1 MTNKK
6 DLATVDD
13 NVSLHEL
20 VKHESKRFQESKSPK
35 MSEITAEE
43 FKALVSGGGGAGEA
57 VDYQKIRSIIREEL
71 AALLPATGKGEGE
84 TDTTEEPNT
93 EEPPVEESE
102 NTEATAKRQR
112 KSEK

>member
-6 DLATVDD
+6 DLAVVDD

-35 MSEITAEE
+35 MSEVTAEE
-43 FKALVSGGGGAGEA
+43 FKTLVSGGGGAGEA
-57 VDYQKIRSIIREEL
+57 VDYEKIRVIIREEL
-71 AALLPATGKGEGE
+71 AALLPDNVDT
-84 TDTTEEPNT
+84 TDTTDTADSEEP
-93 EEPPVEESE
+93 E
-102 NTEATAKRQR
+102 NTESTAKRQR